1 MFIIEGLKA
10 RIASLMGKD
19 SMPVSEELLTR
30 VAELP
35 YEDLKADILDTL
47 NSTSIKRAQAHA
59 RITGEESATDEEIF
73 ELMVCTYLKVKA
85 QREVRENDAYRWH
98 DDEVAAFIIYFKRV
112 EPQKYGRYLNQERR
126 YRQIS
131 HELGWDMR
139 FLGKQWHPGLGLDDY
154 SDLFSKVRDYAQA
167 HLI

>member
-1 MFIIEGLKA
+1 MGKDAALVSDGLRA
-10 RIASLMGKD
+10 RIA
-19 SMPVSEELLTR
+19 
-30 VAELP
+30 ALP

-47 NSTSIKRAQAHA
+47 HSTGIKRAQAHA
-59 RITGEESATDEEIF
+59 RITGERSATDEEIF
-73 ELMVCTYLKVKA
+73 ELMVGTYLTVKA
-85 QREVRENDAYRWH
+85 QRERREVLMYRWREV
-98 DDEVAAFIIYFKRV
+98 EVAAFISYFKRI

-167 HLI
+167 NLI